1 MVKIQKISAIALT
14 VSDVDRS
21 TDFYTQAL
29 GFKSV
34 SDVTFAASSYSKL
47 ATISDS
53 KVRIVTLQMG
63 DEYIE
68 LIQYVDLEAKSIPE
82 DSQSNDLWFQHF
94 AIVVSD
100 MDRAYKHLKE
110 FAIEH
115 ISTEPQTI
123 PKENKLGAGIRAFKF
138 RDSDR
143 HALELIWFPPDKSK
157 PKWQENKTDLFMG
170 IDHSAISVTDTE
182 QSAKFY
188 RDLLGMEKL
197 EGPLNQGQVQAD
209 LDGLPVA
216 QVQVTPLD
224 AVEDGIGVE
233 FLDYIKPGT
242 GRSVP
247 RDWQIDHLSHMHYIA
262 EVENIESSFDEL
274 RQQGVNVVSPSVI
287 QFPESY
293 RYQQGY
299 LIRDSDEHSLLLVN
313 TKD

>member
-1 MVKIQKISAIALT
+1 M
-14 VSDVDRS
+14 
-21 TDFYTQAL
+21 
-29 GFKSV
+29 
-34 SDVTFAASSYSKL
+34 AAGSYSKL
-47 ATISDS
+47 DSIDDS
-53 KVRIVTLQMG
+53 KVRLVTLQMG

-68 LIQYVDLEAKSIPE
+68 LIQYLDLEAKPIPA

-100 MDRAYKHLKE
+100 IDRAYQHLKE
-110 FAIEH
+110 FEIEH

-123 PKENKLGAGIRAFKF
+123 PEDNDMAAGIRAFKF
-138 RDSDR
+138 RDSDDR
-143 HALELIWFPPDKSK
+143 HSLELIWFPPDKSK
-157 PKWQENKTDLFMG
+157 PKWQQNKSDLFLG

-197 EGPLNQGQVQAD
+197 AGPLNQGQVQAD

-247 RDWQIDHLSHMHYIA
+247 KDWQINHLSHKHYIA
-262 EVENIESSFDEL
+262 EVKNIESSFDEL
-274 RQQGVNVVSPSVI
+274 KQQGVNVVSPSVI

-299 LIRDSDEHSLLLVN
+299 LIKDADGHSLLLVN
-313 TKD
+313 SKD